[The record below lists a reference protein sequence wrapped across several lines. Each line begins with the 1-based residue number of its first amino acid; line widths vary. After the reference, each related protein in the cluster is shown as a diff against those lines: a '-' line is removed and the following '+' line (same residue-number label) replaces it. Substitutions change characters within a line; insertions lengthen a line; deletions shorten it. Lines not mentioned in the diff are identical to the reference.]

1 MSLGEGRQLAA
12 DAGIHDGVEHENAV
26 IAVGALMVG
35 HMVYQVVVHLLV
47 ALDLGEHLEPG
58 VGDPEL
64 GCGCAGHHLGRL
76 ADGIGH
82 HVNGGHAGGTLV
94 RGVVVHFEILS

>member
-35 HMVYQVVVHLLV
+35 HVVYQVVVHLLV
-47 ALDLGEHLEPG
+47 ARA
-58 VGDPEL
+58 
-64 GCGCAGHHLGRL
+64 CSA
-76 ADGIGH
+76 
-82 HVNGGHAGGTLV
+82 
-94 RGVVVHFEILS
+94 